1 MRLVA
6 IAAAAAALLLATAGG
21 YGYHRDELYF
31 LRAGAEPAFGYA
43 DQPPLTPLLAH
54 ALDVLFGGSLLGLR
68 APSALMAGLVVLVTG
83 LIARELGASRG
94 AQLLAAGCM
103 AVSALLYAVGH
114 LLSTS
119 TLDLLVWTVVSW
131 LGVRALRTTDAGPAG
146 IPAGRGWWLA
156 SGLVAGV
163 GLQNKLQPAFLL
175 AALLVGL
182 LVAGPRAPLRTPW
195 PWAGGL
201 LALLIA
207 APNLAWQAANGFPQL
222 ALSAAIANGSSGSSE
237 PWYLFLP
244 LQLVL
249 ISPLLVPVWAVGL
262 GRLARDPRL
271 RPWRC
276 FALAYLLLALLF
288 LLTGGKPYYLGGLY
302 PVLLAAGAPPVLDWA
317 RRGALRGGVLA
328 GALAVSGALAG
339 VLMLPL
345 VPVERLAATPIV
357 DVYYDAGET
366 VGWPR
371 LAATVAAVRDGLPS
385 DARVAVLTSNYGE
398 AGAVD
403 HYRPELGPAY
413 SGHNAYWDW
422 GPPPADVDTVIA
434 VGFAEPQLRAWFGEV
449 TPAGR
454 IDNGLG
460 LDNDEQGAPI
470 WVARRPLAAW
480 PDLWPRLRRLG

>member
-1 MRLVA
+1 M
-6 IAAAAAALLLATAGG
+6 
-21 YGYHRDELYF
+21 
-31 LRAGAEPAFGYA
+31 
-43 DQPPLTPLLAH
+43 
-54 ALDVLFGGSLLGLR
+54 
-68 APSALMAGLVVLVTG
+68 
-83 LIARELGASRG
+83 
-94 AQLLAAGCM
+94 
-103 AVSALLYAVGH
+103 
-114 LLSTS
+114 
-119 TLDLLVWTVVSW
+119 
-131 LGVRALRTTDAGPAG
+131 
-146 IPAGRGWWLA
+146 
-156 SGLVAGV
+156 
-163 GLQNKLQPAFLL
+163 
-175 AALLVGL
+175 
-182 LVAGPRAPLRTPW
+182 
-195 PWAGGL
+195 
-201 LALLIA
+201 
-207 APNLAWQAANGFPQL
+207 
-222 ALSAAIANGSSGSSE
+222 
-237 PWYLFLP
+237 
-244 LQLVL
+244 
-249 ISPLLVPVWAVGL
+249 PVWAAGL
-262 GRLARDPRL
+262 GRLARTAAA
-271 RPWRC
+271 PWRS

-302 PVLLAAGAPPVLDWA
+302 PVLLAAGAQPVLDWA

-371 LAATVAAVRDGLPS
+371 LAATVAAVRDGLPG